1 MDYKSSGVDID
12 AGNKAVDLIK
22 NKVKSTFNSSV
33 LNSIGGFA
41 GMYEIPEGYKQ
52 PVLVSCT
59 DGVGTKVKLAIEAND
74 NSKIG
79 IDLVAMC
86 VNDLICCGAKPL
98 YFLDYIA
105 CHKTVPKE
113 MDEIISGIVDG
124 CKQSDCALIG
134 GEMAEMNDLYKSG
147 DFDLAG
153 FSVGIVEKSE
163 IIDGQQIKDG
173 QFVYGLTSS
182 GFHSNGYSLVR
193 KVLDSN
199 SKERLVSNEDALI
212 PTKIYVKKVL
222 DLIDKNPIKGIAH
235 ITGGGFEEN
244 LERIIPKNIDID
256 ISPWD
261 VPSIFKNLQKMGNIT
276 DDEMYRV
283 FNMGIGMVIISES
296 EIDDTELIFLGKT
309 KSGSGK
315 VSIQKQ

>member
-113 MDEIISGIVDG
+113 MDEIISGP
-124 CKQSDCALIG
+124 C
-134 GEMAEMNDLYKSG
+134 
-147 DFDLAG
+147 
-153 FSVGIVEKSE
+153 FSHS
-163 IIDGQQIKDG
+163 
-173 QFVYGLTSS
+173 FANLTKVSMLGPS
-182 GFHSNGYSLVR
+182 RWLVFTAFPI
-193 KVLDSN
+193 SN
-199 SKERLVSNEDALI
+199 SPR
-212 PTKIYVKKVL
+212 
-222 DLIDKNPIKGIAH
+222 
-235 ITGGGFEEN
+235 
-244 LERIIPKNIDID
+244 
-256 ISPWD
+256 
-261 VPSIFKNLQKMGNIT
+261 
-276 DDEMYRV
+276 
-283 FNMGIGMVIISES
+283 
-296 EIDDTELIFLGKT
+296 
-309 KSGSGK
+309 
-315 VSIQKQ
+315 